1 MKRFANKNLAIVML
15 ALVLTALSSVTS
27 SAQKP
32 TDATRVAWSV
42 IASGGII
49 NSPVSNNVY
58 MSATVG
64 QTAIGVSYGGSYKS
78 YFGFWAPIVVKEEA
92 KGVDDPT
99 NNGVSQDVLSNS
111 PNPFVG
117 NTTISYTLPTS
128 GNVTVKVYDMVGRLV
143 RVLVDEFQDAGSQNV
158 AWNGRDEAGNELS
171 AGAYTYELVMLG
183 GTGNMR
189 HRQQLMLLK

>member
-42 IASGGII
+42 IASGGIV

-78 YFGFWAPIVVKEEA
+78 YFGFWAPKVTKPPVGVEE
-92 KGVDDPT
+92 PT
-99 NNGVSQDVLSNS
+99 NNGTSQDVLSNS
-111 PNPFVG
+111 PNPFIG
-117 NTTISYTLPTS
+117 TTTISYTLPS
-128 GNVTVKVYDMVGRLV
+128 AGNVTVKVYDMVGRLV

>member
-15 ALVLTALSSVTS
+15 ALVLTTLTSVNL

-58 MSATVG
+58 MSATIG
-64 QTAIGVSYGGSYKS
+64 QTAIGEARGGSYIS
-78 YFGFWAPIVVKEEA
+78 HFGFWAPKIL
-92 KGVDDPT
+92 KGSTSVDDPT

-117 NTTISYTLPTS
+117 STNIHYTLPS
-128 GNVTVKVYDMVGRLV
+128 GGNVTVKVYDMVGRLV
-143 RVLVDEFQDAGSQNV
+143 RVLVDEFQEAGSQNV
-158 AWNGRDEAGNELS
+158 SWNGRDEASNELS

-183 GTGNMR
+183 STGNMR

>member
-1 MKRFANKNLAIVML
+1 MKSFANKNLAIAML
-15 ALVLTALSSVTS
+15 ALVLIALTSVTS

-42 IASGGII
+42 IASGGIV

-64 QTAIGVSYGGSYKS
+64 QTAIGVSHGGSYTS
-78 YFGFWAPIVVKEEA
+78 YFGFWAPKIVKTT
-92 KGVDDPT
+92 GVDEPT
-99 NNGVSQDVLSNS
+99 DNGISQDVLSNS

-117 NTTISYTLPTS
+117 NTTIRYTLPS
-128 GNVTVKVYDMVGRLV
+128 AGNVTVKVYDMVGRLV
-143 RVLVDEFQDAGSQNV
+143 RVLVDEYQDSGIQNV
-158 AWNGRDEAGNELS
+158 GWNGRDDAGNELS

-183 GTGNMR
+183 STGNMR

>member
-1 MKRFANKNLAIVML
+1 MKRFAHKNLAIVML
-15 ALVLTALSSVTS
+15 ALVLTALTSVTS

-49 NSPVSNNVY
+49 NAPISNNVY
-58 MSATVG
+58 MSATIG
-64 QTAIGVSYGGSYKS
+64 QTAIGVSTGGSYNS
-78 YFGFWAPIVVKEEA
+78 YFGFWAPKIVKTT
-92 KGVDDPT
+92 GVDEPT
-99 NNGVSQDVLSNS
+99 NNGVSQDILSNS

-117 NTTISYTLPTS
+117 NTTIHYNLPS
-128 GNVTVKVYDMVGRLV
+128 AGNVTVKVYDMVGRLV

-158 AWNGRDEAGNELS
+158 GWNGRDEAGNELS

-183 GTGNMR
+183 STGNLR
-189 HRQQLMLLK
+189 NRQQLMLVK

>member
-42 IASGGII
+42 IASGGIV

-78 YFGFWAPIVVKEEA
+78 FFGFWAPKLLPAV
-92 KGVDDPT
+92 GVDDPT
-99 NNGVSQDVLSNS
+99 NNGVSQEVLSNS

-117 NTTISYTLPTS
+117 STTISYTLPTS

-143 RVLVDEFQDAGSQNV
+143 RILVDEFQDAGSQNV

-171 AGAYTYELVMLG
+171 AGAYTYELVVLG